1 MAGSP
6 KLLQSPIF
14 PLLNRTIFQLLGKS
28 DPDSLCQ
35 PINPFLQWRHDY
47 PALTAKYFTSLDPS
61 LIGNTPESQSQ
72 IVQKK
77 LQDIYMGVDVWGRG
91 SHGGGGFGCYKAL
104 THIAPDSLG
113 LSAALF
119 GQAWTWESEQD
130 KSGWTWDKWWEY
142 ETTLWVGPVTGTV
155 KVPPAPRKKGE
166 PECSHGPFLPIAS
179 FFPRS
184 PPPNPVDIRFH
195 TTFCPGTGLAWFVE
209 GVKVYQSEKGWT
221 DVDKQTS
228 VGDMVWP
235 RPMLYWDDH
244 REDTIPTAL
253 STLYM
258 DDAWNGGNSL
268 RISISCPESD
278 DELAAYR
285 PLWLP
290 IQSLRLTPE
299 KHYHA
304 SVVYKLDENLP
315 EDVHTE
321 IALALKPPS
330 GSPPD
335 SPHLIFDLAS
345 TTTTELSGDWHK
357 IDVQFTLQSSSA
369 NPRTIAR
376 LGILEIGL
384 DIAVLMESDDP
395 TTKKSLELSLLVGQI
410 NVSASLPPSFTEED
424 AMVLWADYT
433 PDATTVE
440 PAGGR
445 PRGTLSWEVA
455 ACFPHIPGIRIA
467 HPEDPLSA
475 WNIQPTISW
484 FPSFL
489 YFNIYAQR
497 FIDQWNVGN
506 VEQATWIG
514 TSGWDGQ
521 KFGFDVLPENL
532 SFKSS
537 PNHKVRFYIQG
548 VTDRGEVLKW
558 ERCAF
563 VDVSM

>member
-1 MAGSP
+1 
-6 KLLQSPIF
+6 
-14 PLLNRTIFQLLGKS
+14 
-28 DPDSLCQ
+28 
-35 PINPFLQWRHDY
+35 
-47 PALTAKYFTSLDPS
+47 
-61 LIGNTPESQSQ
+61 
-72 IVQKK
+72 
-77 LQDIYMGVDVWGRG
+77 MGVDVWGRG
-91 SHGGGGFGCYKAL
+91 SHGGGGLGCYRAL

-113 LSAALF
+113 LSAAIF

-130 KSGWTWDKWWEY
+130 KPGWTWDKWWKY
-142 ETTLWVGPVTGTV
+142 ESKLWVGPVTGTV
-155 KVPPAPRKKGE
+155 EVPPAPRRKGE
-166 PECSHGPFLPIAS
+166 PECLHGPFLPITS
-179 FFPRS
+179 FFPHS
-184 PPPNPVDIRFH
+184 PPPDPCDFRFH

-228 VGDMVWP
+228 VGNMVWP

-244 REDTIPTAL
+244 REDTIPSAL
-253 STLYM
+253 PSFCM

-268 RISISCPESD
+268 RVSISCPESD

-285 PLWLP
+285 SLWLP
-290 IQSLRLTPE
+290 IQSLSVTPQR
-299 KHYHA
+299 HYHA
-304 SVVYKLDENLP
+304 SVVYKLDGNIP

-330 GSPPD
+330 GSSPN
-335 SPHLIFDLAS
+335 SPHLIFNLES
-345 TTTTELSGDWHK
+345 TTTTELSRGWNK
-357 IDVQFTLQSSSA
+357 IDIQFTLQSSSA

-376 LGILEIGL
+376 LGILDIGL
-384 DIAVLMESDDP
+384 VIAVLTESEES
-395 TTKKSLELSLLVGQI
+395 TRKSLELSFLIGQL
-410 NVSASLPPSFTEED
+410 NVSAYLPRSFTEED

-433 PDATTVE
+433 PETTTVE

-455 ACFPHIPGIRIA
+455 ACFPRVTRIGVA
-467 HPEDPLSA
+467 SPEDTFSA
-475 WNIQPTISW
+475 WNVQPTITW

-489 YFNIYAQR
+489 YFNIYAQP
-497 FIDQWNVGN
+497 FIDQWNVGA

-521 KFGFDVLPENL
+521 KFGFDVFSENL
-532 SFKSS
+532 PFEAPPK
-537 PNHKVRFYIQG
+537 HKVRFYVQG

-563 VDVSM
+563 VDVPI